1 MAVMVPTVQQSCL
14 VVTVVKVLTGMTL
27 DVIPERQLE
36 RRAVTVVMLVTV
48 ELWVTAVTAVTVVA
62 VLMDPLRV

>member
-1 MAVMVPTVQQSCL
+1 
-14 VVTVVKVLTGMTL
+14 MTRAL
-27 DVIPERQLE
+27 IPARQLE

>member
-14 VVTVVKVLTGMTL
+14 VVTVVTVLTGMTRAL
-27 DVIPERQLE
+27 IPARQME

-62 VLMDPLRV
+62 VLTDPHRV